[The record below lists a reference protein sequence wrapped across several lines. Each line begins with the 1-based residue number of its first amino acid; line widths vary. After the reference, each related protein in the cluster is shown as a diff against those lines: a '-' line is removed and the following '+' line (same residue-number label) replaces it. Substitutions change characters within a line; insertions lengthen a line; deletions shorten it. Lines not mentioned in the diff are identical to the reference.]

1 MPLISL
7 TDAQHSFLP
16 SILPRCAGTTLN
28 VCDWREMLRCM
39 VRKRREWEGGGFACV
54 NILFHLQVLE
64 GLQGG
69 GW

>member
-28 VCDWREMLRCM
+28 VCDWREMQ
-39 VRKRREWEGGGFACV
+39 EEDDDEGGDDDGWALGQQQQSSVRLRGQRAAC
-54 NILFHLQVLE
+54 
-64 GLQGG
+64 
-69 GW
+69 